1 MTKQKKGM
9 IGLIYLLLSVLFL
22 SFFQPIPVFAGAKDD
37 YEESKENA
45 DRGNG
50 KEYLPFHMSIG
61 SEDDPGIHMEY
72 NDDSKT
78 EPTTQGAAWTE
89 VFVKYRVFILGVT
102 GMATLTLVIIWI
114 YLFVRLAGTSGNSM
128 ARRQASSSLLLC
140 GVATALM
147 GSVTF
152 FVHLFL
158 FVLR

>member
-37 YEESKENA
+37 YEESA
-45 DRGNG
+45 SGGGG

-72 NDDSKT
+72 NDDSKA

-102 GMATLTLVIIWI
+102 GMATLTLLIIWI
-114 YLFVRLAGTSGNSM
+114 YLFVRLAGTSGNPM
-128 ARRQASSSLLLC
+128 ARRQVSSSLLLC